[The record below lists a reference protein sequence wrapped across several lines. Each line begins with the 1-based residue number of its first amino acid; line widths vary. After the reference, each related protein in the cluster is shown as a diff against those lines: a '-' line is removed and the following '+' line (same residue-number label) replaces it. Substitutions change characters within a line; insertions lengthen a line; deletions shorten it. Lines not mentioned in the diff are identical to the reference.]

1 MPRNPPKA
9 KVATERDLEIMRLL
23 GTDGVASLKTLQD
36 RFWPQA
42 TVRTCRERLLQLEKA
57 GWIHSQ
63 FVDTKKRSGQL
74 IFTLTPKG
82 AKEHFNQLER
92 KFMIMKLPADNEI
105 HQQLMAQYT
114 RFALEEQLKERGLA
128 LAGWNN
134 ERKLRSQARLQQ
146 HPGTRAW
153 GGLSGV
159 ADAQAVVYN
168 SSNGENF
175 EQNIEIDG
183 QYYGKMLRNK
193 IAGIVSCGKSTLW
206 VTTPDR
212 ANRITGEIARA
223 GAENVIQVM
232 VIGDE

>member
-9 KVATERDLEIMRLL
+9 KVATERDLEIMRLI
-23 GTDGVASLKTLQD
+23 GTDGVADLKTLHEK
-36 RFWPQA
+36 FWPQA
-42 TVRTCRERLLQLEKA
+42 KERTCRERIAQLEKA
-57 GWIHSQ
+57 GWLQSHFADIR
-63 FVDTKKRSGQL
+63 DKKGIQV
-74 IFTLTPKG
+74 FTLTPKG
-82 AKEHFNQLER
+82 ARKHFNQVER
-92 KFMIMKLPADNEI
+92 KFMITKLPAFNEV
-105 HQQLMAQYT
+105 HQQLMAQ
-114 RFALEEQLKERGLA
+114 RARLALEEQLKERGLA

-153 GGLSGV
+153 GGLTGV
-159 ADAQAVVYN
+159 ADALAVVYN
-168 SSNGENF
+168 PSNGESF

-212 ANRITGEIARA
+212 ANRITEEIAQA
-223 GAENVIQVM
+223 GAEKVIQVM